1 MSIYCFVITVDNKT
15 YHQEFFE
22 AEEQDALKYTAYKEQ
37 AIREIVNWNKQQPL
51 VVFSN
56 YFTTEYNS
64 IKKIDSEY
72 VNGLEKKLMDLS
84 ELRGKLIHSFH
95 ALKD

>member
-1 MSIYCFVITVDNKT
+1 MTIYYFIVTVDNKK

-37 AIREIVNWNKQQPL
+37 AIREIVNWNKQVPL
-51 VVFSN
+51 VVSTN
-56 YFTTEYNS
+56 YFQTEYTS

-72 VNGLEKKLMDLS
+72 VTELEKKLMDLS

-95 ALKD
+95 GLKD